1 MTKKATSEKLY
12 NIYTDAMLISQSGVE
27 QVTVEYDGKRD
38 TLHVV
43 IGETWSVYVPLQHD
57 EFRFQL
63 NVVRH
68 RLDRLMDRMDLG
80 RVA

>member
-1 MTKKATSEKLY
+1 MTKKATSNKLY
-12 NIYTDAMLISQSGVE
+12 DIFTMAMLISQSGVE

-43 IGETWSVYVPLQHD
+43 IGETWSVYVPLKHD
-57 EFRFQL
+57 EFQFQL
-63 NVVRH
+63 NVVRD

-80 RVA
+80 RAA